1 MFYNKKLKELEEL
14 FNTLQEQYLKLRREH
29 WALIK
34 ELDELERQDD
44 KIKELQEIIEK
55 LSKELEYKTWLVT
68 QYILKYP
75 DYMEK
80 LEKKRSRNNKRTLK
94 EGNENDEGVE
104 LWATL

>member
-104 LWATL
+104 L

>member
-29 WALIK
+29 WELIK
-34 ELDELERQDD
+34 ELDEIEKQDD
-44 KIKELQEIIEK
+44 KIDQLTELVEK
-55 LSKELEYKTWLVT
+55 LSKELEYKTWVVT

-80 LEKKRSRNNKRTLK
+80 LEKKRSQNNKRTPK
-94 EGNENDEGVE
+94 EGNEGVE
-104 LWATL
+104 L

>member
-1 MFYNKKLKELEEL
+1 MFYNKKLNELEEL

-104 LWATL
+104 L

>member
-1 MFYNKKLKELEEL
+1 MIYNKKLKELEEL

-104 LWATL
+104 L

>member
-44 KIKELQEIIEK
+44 KIKELQEIIEN

-104 LWATL
+104 L

>member
-44 KIKELQEIIEK
+44 KIKEIQEIIEK

-104 LWATL
+104 L